1 MSPYIEKKII
11 QLRVNTNLTDYDI
24 ADKLKLSRSTVIKF
38 LRLQTDLPPNDE
50 EQGCVNCTPGFLNYL
65 RNRGHNV

>member
-11 QLRVNTNLTDYDI
+11 HLRVNTDLTDYDI

-38 LRLQTDLPPNDE
+38 LRLQTDLPPSDE
-50 EQGCVNCTPGFLNYL
+50 ELGCNATSGFMNYL
-65 RNRGHNV
+65 KERGYDV

>member
-11 QLRVNTNLTDYDI
+11 HLKVNTNLTDYDI

-38 LRLQTDLPPNDE
+38 LRLQTDLPPSDE
-50 EQGCVNCTPGFLNYL
+50 ELACNATIGFMNYL
-65 RNRGHNV
+65 KERGYDV